1 MDPCGLQMEASTL
14 YRVTKCENKR
24 VVEFQEMTLATAEST
39 MCPSEALGG
48 LLKTQTF
55 TVDGSTE
62 KSIGLG
68 LAVGSL
74 LSTVCGRSQKPNN
87 EATERCPETTRGQA
101 EVDKSNAG
109 ASTVDRYTYRT
120 VAQ

>member
-1 MDPCGLQMEASTL
+1 MEASTL

-74 LSTVCGRSQKPNN
+74 LSTVCGRS
-87 EATERCPETTRGQA
+87 
-101 EVDKSNAG
+101 
-109 ASTVDRYTYRT
+109 
-120 VAQ
+120 